1 MPIAQPQYPIR
12 FTPKG
17 LVDSLDATDKFPGA
31 CLALTNLV
39 FDQSNPE
46 LMVSRPGAASITSFS
61 GITTPGVVSVQIT
74 VGTRTYGMISSARN
88 AGKDEPFSYNNDT
101 NTFDTVSGITNANS
115 PTTQPTTGAWTPPTM
130 AVIGTQII
138 VTHPGFPG
146 GATKF
151 GYFDISTVGSPTW
164 DAGDTATNALPSTPT
179 AVANF
184 ANRAYYACGQYLVYS
199 DVLVPR
205 TVTNATQAL
214 TIGDTNTI
222 SALQGLPVQ
231 TSSSGVFQ
239 ALMVFKAFQVW
250 QVTGDS
256 ATSNL
261 LINFLSLTVGTSS
274 PRSIALSPRG
284 LYFASIAGPYFIG
297 QLGNVEAVTNSG
309 QVTDPDIVSPFQ
321 NAVTPSR
328 IAGGYSNGIYRV
340 CMETIIRG
348 TQAKNDYW
356 FDERRRR
363 WTGPHS
369 FSYDCA
375 SQYSNYFIL
384 CSNDA
389 SGKLFKSQVIPDA
402 GSAYTDNGV
411 ATSAILQSS
420 TFPKTGRMTEKQ
432 VIESTIEL
440 AAAGQTTSYQIEAQ
454 DERETALDTVS
465 VSVGGGGGLW
475 GSFVWGDGTLWSR
488 STNRP
493 GVYNVPWSLPLVFKK
508 VALKITASST
518 TALAIGTFF
527 ARYQDTGYTNK
538 EPA

>member
-1 MPIAQPQYPIR
+1 MPISQPSYPIR

-17 LVDSLDATDKFPGA
+17 LVDALDATDKFPGA

-46 LMVSRPGAASITSFS
+46 IMVSRPGAATITSFS
-61 GITTPGVVSVQIT
+61 GISTPGTVSVQIS
-74 VGTRTYGMISSARN
+74 VGTRTYGMISSALN
-88 AGKDEPFSYNNDT
+88 VGKDQPFSYDNDAG
-101 NTFDTVSGITNANS
+101 TFDAISGITNANS
-115 PTTQPTTGAWTPPTM
+115 PTTQATTGAWTPPTM
-130 AVIGTQII
+130 AVIGTRII

-151 GYFDISTVGSPTW
+151 GYFDISTVGSPVW
-164 DAGDTATNALPSTPT
+164 AAGDTATNALPSTPT

-184 ANRAYYACGQYLVYS
+184 ANRAWYACGQSLVYS
-199 DVLVPR
+199 DVLVPL
-205 TVTNATQAL
+205 TVTNSTQAL

-222 SALQGLPVQ
+222 TALQGLPVQ
-231 TSSSGVFQ
+231 TSSSGVIQ
-239 ALMVFKAFQVW
+239 ALMVFKDFQIW

-256 ATSNL
+256 VTSNL
-261 LINFLSLTVGTSS
+261 ASNFLSLTVGSS
-274 PRSIALSPRG
+274 MPRSLALSPLG
-284 LYFASIAGPYFIG
+284 LYFGSIAGPYIIT
-297 QLGNVEAVTNSG
+297 QVGNVMPVTNSG
-309 QVTDPDIVSPFQ
+309 QVTDPDIVAPFQ

-328 IAGGYSNGIYRV
+328 VAGGFSNGVYRV
-340 CMETIIRG
+340 CIETIIRG

-375 SQYSNYFIL
+375 SQYSNYFVL

-389 SGKLFKSQVIPDA
+389 TAKLFKSQVIPDS
-402 GSAYTDNGV
+402 GSAYTDNGT

-420 TFPKTGRMTEKQ
+420 TLPKTGRMTEKQ
-432 VIESTIEL
+432 VVESTQEL

-454 DERETALDTVS
+454 DEEETALDTTS
-465 VSVGGGGGLW
+465 ISVGGGGGIW

-493 GVYNVPWSLPLVFKK
+493 GVYNVPWSKPLVFKK
-508 VALKITASST
+508 MALKITASST

-527 ARYQDTGYTNK
+527 ARYQDCGYSNRD
-538 EPA
+538 PS